1 MTAHYPLDLPGG
13 EYAIKQPVTG
23 GSIAAAALTNVTMI
37 NVQQVEQ
44 VLPLQSAFKACRRLD
59 LSKGCC
65 LEDAVCTS
73 EYCQH
78 ANMIESALKPTEAQQ
93 AA

>member
-1 MTAHYPLDLPGG
+1 MTAHYPLDLPEG

-37 NVQQVEQ
+37 NVQQV
-44 VLPLQSAFKACRRLD
+44 LPLQSAFKACRRLD

-65 LEDAVCTS
+65 LEDAVCTCK
-73 EYCQH
+73 YCQH

>member
-1 MTAHYPLDLPGG
+1 MTAHCPLDLPEG
-13 EYAIKQPVTG
+13 EYAIKEPVTG

-73 EYCQH
+73 EYNRSPASSIRPQERVNIC
-78 ANMIESALKPTEAQQ
+78 LF
-93 AA
+93 